1 MSARTLVL
9 PTVLGLALMAC
20 GGGGEPTAPV
30 LPLAHPITR
39 DSVPSP
45 SIDVTPRTATLVR
58 GARLSLFVELKGFND
73 DGSDRSPIWTSSN
86 SNVVQVSRLIVNGS
100 SYSIP
105 SAVAYAAGVG
115 SATITV
121 WVAGRSAN
129 IPITVTDATT
139 NNP

>member
-20 GGGGEPTAPV
+20 GGGDETTAPV

-39 DSVPSP
+39 DSATSP

-58 GARLSLFVELKGFND
+58 GARLSLFVALKGFND
-73 DGSDRSPIWTSSN
+73 DGSNKSPIWTSSN
-86 SNVVQVSRLIVNGS
+86 SNVVQVSRVIVNGS

-121 WVAGRSAN
+121 WVAGQSASVAV
-129 IPITVTDATT
+129 TVTEAAT
-139 NNP
+139 NKP

>member
-20 GGGGEPTAPV
+20 GGGDETTAPV

-39 DSVPSP
+39 DSVTSP

-58 GARLSLFVELKGFND
+58 GARLSLFVALKGFND
-73 DGSDRSPIWTSSN
+73 DGSNKSPIWTSSN

-121 WVAGRSAN
+121 WVAGQSASVAV
-129 IPITVTDATT
+129 TVTEAAT
-139 NNP
+139 NKP

>member
-20 GGGGEPTAPV
+20 GNGGETTAPV

-58 GARLSLFVELKGFND
+58 GARLSLFVALKGFND
-73 DGSDRSPIWTSSN
+73 DGSNQSPIWTSSN
-86 SNVVQVSRLIVNGS
+86 STVVQVSRLIVNGS

-105 SAVAYAAGVG
+105 SAVAYAAGAG

-121 WVAGRSAN
+121 WVAGQSASVEV
-129 IPITVTDATT
+129 TVID
-139 NNP
+139 NRQ

>member
-20 GGGGEPTAPV
+20 GGGDDTTAPV

-39 DSVPSP
+39 DSATSA

-58 GARLSLFVELKGFND
+58 GARLSLFVALKGFND
-73 DGSDRSPIWTSSN
+73 DGSDQSPIWTSSN

-115 SATITV
+115 SATLTV
-121 WVAGRSAN
+121 WVAGQSASV
-129 IPITVTDATT
+129 PVTVTESAT
-139 NNP
+139 NEP

>member
-1 MSARTLVL
+1 MALGRGWRT
-9 PTVLGLALMAC
+9 
-20 GGGGEPTAPV
+20 TAPV
-30 LPLAHPITR
+30 FALAHPITR
-39 DSVPSP
+39 DSATSP

-58 GARLSLFVELKGFND
+58 GARLSLFVALKGFNN
-73 DGSDRSPIWTSSN
+73 DGSDKSPIWTSSN
-86 SNVVQVSRLIVNGS
+86 SNVVQVSRLIVYGS